1 MLPFLFR
8 WSFLVLKCSFLI
20 LSFDNN
26 LILFCFQKFFR
37 REFVSV
43 LVFSIFF
50 LSFRKIIF
58 EKFNEVIGEVLLVL
72 LTIFFMFDSEFTSFV
87 RSFVS
92 TWMIIDSGFLPSTS
106 SIFVKIS
113 VLVAPRKFST
123 SNFFVSN
130 NHGCWYYLA

>member
-113 VLVAPRKFST
+113 VLVAPRKFSK
-123 SNFFVSN
+123 SNFLVSN
-130 NHGCWYYLA
+130 NHGCWYYLS